1 MAHYFKR
8 QSQERLSVPCAN
20 LVCEIRVTFERPL
33 PLTGFSIKNCKCP
46 RHPAVCI
53 TCRRANQSDHVCRWC
68 GETGH
73 HTPVKPPIRGDLLK
87 CYRDWTDFRTEY
99 DHTTTP
105 QLAEMATHWNK
116 FLQLYDMFAI
126 SCEDEQKMYFRMR
139 FLHSQ
144 MFSRIPRKLRLVYR
158 LSYRVWWMNRG
169 LFYSLKQI
177 SLARVLVCNLLGQS
191 FGSEQERCALF
202 RQSYCMYVNASAPY
216 KHKLMFFVI
225 RRLIAI
231 VLHWH
236 QISDELNSSTN

>member
-1 MAHYFKR
+1 MAHYLKR